1 MPTRHWDIFC
11 TVIDNLGDIATC
23 WRLAQILHHEHG
35 QHVRLFVDE
44 LNALKTLVPAAQST
58 AQQTLYGIEV
68 RQWTESFPDTQPAQ
82 VVIETF
88 GCTLPASY
96 VRAMQATP
104 PLAWINLEYMSCED
118 WVDNI
123 HNHDSILAH
132 GLKKRF
138 IIPSLRA
145 HGGGLLRESDLLRRR
160 DDFLSHPAQQRA
172 WCEQWNIPLP
182 IGGANSLKLSLFG
195 YENPQ
200 FAPFL
205 HDLSQAPQPITAYLP
220 QSRLLNS
227 LREYLHNPDLSAGD
241 TYQHGSLTL
250 HILPFLPQAEYDRLL
265 WLCDI
270 NFVRGEES
278 LTRAIWAGK
287 PFIWHIYPTDDHAH
301 QVKLNAFLEV
311 YTEHGEDEHLQH
323 LRAWMQQWN
332 GLPSA
337 TEVDICSGLNMLIQH
352 QEWHQRRSTELAQRP
367 NLCQQLMDFVAF
379 VPATG

>member
-1 MPTRHWDIFC
+1 MQTRHWDIFC
-11 TVIDNLGDIATC
+11 TVIDNLGDIGTC

-35 QHVRLFVDE
+35 QHVRLFVDN
-44 LNALKTLVPAAQST
+44 LDALKPLVPAAQNM
-58 AQQTLYGIEV
+58 AQQVLHGIEV
-68 RQWTESFPDTQPAQ
+68 RQWTADFADIAPAQ

-96 VRAMQATP
+96 VQAMQASP
-104 PLAWINLEYMSCED
+104 PLAWINLEYMSCEP

-138 IIPSLRA
+138 IIPSLRTQ
-145 HGGGLLRESDLLRRR
+145 GGGLLRERNLLNIR
-160 DDFLSHPAQQRA
+160 DAFLKHPAQQQA
-172 WCEQWNIPLP
+172 WCRQWNIPLP
-182 IGGANSLKLSLFG
+182 AANSHKLSLFG

-200 FAPFL
+200 FAPFIR
-205 HDLSQAPQPITAYLP
+205 DLSQSPQAITAYLP

-250 HILPFLPQAEYDRLL
+250 HILPFLPQAEYDHLL
-265 WLCDI
+265 WLCDF

-287 PFIWHIYPTDDHAH
+287 PFIWQIYPTDDRAH

-311 YTEHGEDEHLQH
+311 YTEHGADEHLQH
-323 LRAWMQQWN
+323 WRAWMQQWN
-332 GLPSA
+332 GLPCA
-337 TEVDICSGLNMLIQH
+337 TEIDTCSSLKVLLQH
-352 QEWHQRRSTELAQRP
+352 QDWYQRRSAALAQRP